1 MKNTYRILTI
11 KYCILQGI
19 YWSLVIP
26 LMEFAVPLLESEGY
40 SSIEISVING
50 MRFLAMAF
58 FQYFL
63 GEFLDRHRERIAL
76 KHVLMFLTVIGS
88 IGTLIL
94 YFYSSNFFITLIIFI
109 IFGMSYGCLIP
120 MIESMSLAYMD
131 KGMDLNYAYSR
142 ACGSLTYFLF
152 SLFVGFVVNKT
163 NEKSVLIFQF
173 FFSAMMLI
181 SAFIMPDDRLE
192 KKIDAAKNYETAK
205 PHKAIELLSGNKKYR
220 LYLISCFL
228 VLAGYGLNYAFLIDK
243 VYLVGGTAFTFG
255 IVNAVISISEI
266 PVEFSF
272 DKIRQKFKLDNI
284 ILIFPVFCTLRA
296 LGTLI
301 APDSMCLIFVQLFE
315 VFGMSIYYSASLYFV
330 KENVSV
336 KDQVKGMSLINMFA
350 TGMGEFVS
358 NFSAGFFKEIFG
370 LNGLMIISVL
380 VSALAI
386 VTMTMMHKAKKCDAL

>member
-11 KYCILQGI
+11 KYCILQGV

-26 LMEFAVPLLESEGY
+26 LMEFAVPFLEALGY
-40 SSIEISVING
+40 SGIEISIING
-50 MRFLAMAF
+50 MRFLAMAL

-76 KHVLMFLTVIGS
+76 KSVLMLLTIIGS
-88 IGTLIL
+88 IGTIVLH
-94 YFYSSNFFITLIIFI
+94 FYSENFFVTLIIFV

-120 MIESMSLAYMD
+120 MIESMSLSYMD

-152 SLFVGFVVNKT
+152 SLFVGYVVNET
-163 NEKSVLIFQF
+163 NEKSVLIFQLV
-173 FFSAMMLI
+173 FSAMMLI
-181 SAFIMPDDRLE
+181 SALVMPDDRLQ
-192 KKIDAAKNYETAK
+192 KKKNPYNKNDTEK
-205 PHKAIELLSGNKKYR
+205 PHKAIELLSKNNKYR
-220 LYLISCFL
+220 LYLVSCFL

-243 VYLVGGTAFTFG
+243 VYFIGGTAFTFG

-284 ILIFPVFCTLRA
+284 LLIFPVFCTLRA

-301 APDSMCLIFVQLFE
+301 APDSISLIFVQLFE
-315 VFGMSIYYSASLYFV
+315 IFGMSIYYSASLYFV
-330 KENVSV
+330 KENVPIY
-336 KDQVKGMSLINMFA
+336 DQVKGMSLINMFA

-358 NFSAGFFKEIFG
+358 NFSAGFFKEIFD

-386 VTMTMMHKAKKCDAL
+386 VTMTMMHKAKKCDVL